1 MVKHGQAWLSMVK
14 HGKATEATKATKPGW
29 ETNKIQTKTKKTPKE
44 NAPQFFLREYWMIGF
59 ATH

>member
-1 MVKHGQAWLSMVK
+1 MVKHGQAWISMVK

-44 NAPQFFLREYWMIGF
+44 NAP
-59 ATH
+59 